1 MDLTDPTPVATKDGF
16 SIENFIEVEDPRTIE
31 LEVKVNNFVVFSQI
45 LKAYKILQKTSIFNI
60 CTNTQKHFTVLY
72 SRVWLSQQW

>member
-31 LEVKVNNFVVFSQI
+31 LEVKVCAICAISRLTQ
-45 LKAYKILQKTSIFNI
+45 LAYKIL
-60 CTNTQKHFTVLY
+60 
-72 SRVWLSQQW
+72 